1 MNTAIVLFGDVALD
15 ALHLIFIGLLICFG
29 AVSVWLFQERKR
41 LSGIDARREALAIKC
56 EELDTQNDDLSR
68 DAAILKVRLED
79 QLSSFERERLAF
91 STRLSEV
98 EETRRTLQLR
108 LEDAEK
114 KLEASTVREEERART
129 FDEER
134 KRLIELREEVQTK
147 FSEIA
152 QTALSKS
159 QKLFLETANETLGK
173 QKEAAEGNL
182 KEMFSPLKEAIGKF
196 ENRVENLEK
205 VRAEDKSA
213 IFEQVKHISA
223 QLIENRT
230 VTNKLVNALS
240 TPKGGGSWGEESL
253 KNALE
258 LAGVSEH
265 CDFRQQ
271 STDDDGKRPDVVIKM
286 PGGREIVID
295 SKFSWT
301 DYRQAAEEADE
312 QKRDLYLSEHARKMR
327 DHVRGLASKEYWKD
341 IEHRV
346 DFVAMWV
353 PNEGLYSVA
362 LQYDRG
368 LFDFAARNRVLIV
381 TPSTLIAL
389 AKAVAYGWRQEE
401 ASKNALEAAA
411 IGRELHKRLK
421 TLADHVEKVGKHLGQ
436 SVTAYNKM
444 TGSFDRMVLSQA
456 RKFEDLQLNESGTEL
471 PKPELLD
478 SMPNNSGQAL
488 LPMEEDPTE

>member
-1 MNTAIVLFGDVALD
+1 MNNTLVLFGDVTLD
-15 ALHLIFIGLLICFG
+15 ALHLIFFGFLIAVG
-29 AVSVWLFQERKR
+29 ATAIWLVQERKR
-41 LSGIDARREALAIKC
+41 LNGAAKQFDIIEQRNKDLDAA
-56 EELDTQNDDLSR
+56 NDVLSR
-68 DAAILKVRLED
+68 DNAVYKARLED
-79 QLSSFERERLAF
+79 LNLSFERERAQF
-91 STRLSEV
+91 NERLSQV
-98 EETRRTLQLR
+98 EEARRTLQLR
-108 LEDAEK
+108 LEEAEK
-114 KLEASTVREEERART
+114 QLEAAKVREEERRQT
-129 FDEER
+129 FNEER
-134 KRLIELREEVQTK
+134 KRLIELREEVETK

-159 QKLFLETANETLGK
+159 QKLFLETANETIGK

-182 KEMFSPLKEAIGKF
+182 KEIFSPLKEAIGKF
-196 ENRVENLEK
+196 ESRVENLEK

-213 IFEQVKHISA
+213 IFEQVKSISA
-223 QLIENRT
+223 QLVQNSN

-253 KNALE
+253 RNALE

-312 QKRDLYLSEHARKMR
+312 QKRDIYLSEHARKMR
-327 DHVRGLASKEYWKD
+327 DHVKGLASKEYWKD

-362 LQYDRG
+362 LQYDRD

-436 SVTAYNKM
+436 SVSAYNKM

-456 RKFEDLQLNESGTEL
+456 RKFEDLKLNESGTVL
-471 PKPELLD
+471 SKPELLD
-478 SMPNNSGQAL
+478 TMPNNSGQVL
-488 LPMEEDPTE
+488 LPMEEETAE